1 MTAAQ
6 DWAPAKPFRD
16 ARGVVHD
23 ISPHGPSWPIGLRAI
38 ADEFDWLPAE
48 PFEQPGPAGSRDYIT
63 IVHTKRACGK
73 HVELDAD
80 GKAVWASYGDEIE
93 GVAITVHVPNAEAKA
108 ALLRLLPPA
117 RYYIVADFVAG
128 AGRAPFEIMAKK
140 RLNEALKKPE
150 EHRPVGR
157 HELPGYALPVFAK
170 LKENFTPGSWRP
182 FDFDRD
188 KHTPVELRQLP
199 VHEAIARLEEAL
211 PGLKGCA
218 MVVAL
223 SSKGRVLQH
232 DKPVAA
238 SPNFHA
244 WVQVADPDLTDQFRL
259 RLKPRLAA
267 AGLGWMKPKGDKMGP
282 AALIDTSVW
291 AISRCVYVGAPNV
304 GPGLTLAQAD
314 VRVTEG
320 GRFTLASLPEPT
332 DDERAAM
339 RSVFGIEFRQ
349 GGGASFRDTTG
360 QLTDDTVLEV
370 QGHEPMTLAEFMAND
385 AFVPNVK
392 YRCQTPFR
400 ASTSWNGILRKY
412 EGGRA
417 TVYDNGTGVL
427 YAWPDPLADFDVE
440 GKDRQAAGDGKA
452 EWPDPKPIHAEL
464 HPVPC
469 FDPEV
474 LLPEPLR
481 RWVMD
486 EADRMPCPPEYV
498 AVAAL
503 VAIGAIV
510 GARCAMKPKAL
521 DSWLVVPN
529 LWGGIV
535 GQPSAKKSPA
545 IEAALKPLNRLIA
558 LAMETHQAELEAF
571 ESEKLV
577 FEAKKEGIEARI
589 KAAAKDSKKGD
600 VSTIVGELQT
610 LKEQA
615 PKAPTL
621 RRYKSNDTT
630 VEKLGEL
637 LRENPSGLLVLRDEL
652 VGLVASWERE
662 GREGERAFY
671 LEAWNGNSSFDT
683 DRIGR
688 GSIFIPNLCVSIF
701 GGIQPD
707 KLTGYLEQAAD
718 ALANDGMLQRFQ
730 LLAYPDPRPW
740 EWRDRTPEKE
750 ARDRAFSVFD
760 ALADFDPEEWGAA
773 PADDFAKFPFFRFDE
788 AAQEIFIEWSGDL
801 HRVKLPAEDQPIIVQ
816 HLAKYDKLFPA
827 LALILHLVESAATGK
842 RGPVTVESAL
852 RAAAWCDF
860 LEAHARRCYGLLL
873 DEGFRSARA
882 LADKVR
888 QGCLTDGF
896 TARDVRRNQWSSL
909 KKGDAVEAA
918 LEWLEDEGWLR
929 SEQTGGDGPGTG
941 RRTRRYFINPKIVKG

>member
-1 MTAAQ
+1 MGGRSMNA
-6 DWAPAKPFRD
+6 
-16 ARGVVHD
+16 
-23 ISPHGPSWPIGLRAI
+23 
-38 ADEFDWLPAE
+38 FDWLPPE
-48 PFEQPGPAGSRDYIT
+48 PFLQTGPEGSLDRLT
-63 IVHTKRACGK
+63 LVRTNNPCGK
-73 HVELDAD
+73 RFWIGAD
-80 GKAVWASYGDEIE
+80 GKIGKASAGDEIE
-93 GVAITVHVPNAEAKA
+93 GEAITVHVPDAEAMA
-108 ALLRLLPPA
+108 TLLRLLPTNFYVIP
-117 RYYIVADFVAG
+117 DFIAA
-128 AGRAPFEIMAKK
+128 AGREPFEIMAQQ
-140 RLNEALKKPE
+140 RINNALGLLGDN
-150 EHRPVGR
+150 RPSGM
-157 HELPGYALPVFAK
+157 HKLAGHDLPVWAK
-170 LKENFTPGSWRP
+170 LKENFTLGSWRL

-188 KHTPVELRQLP
+188 EHAPADIQELST
-199 VHEAIARLEEAL
+199 HEAIGRLEAAL
-211 PGLKGCA
+211 PGLAGCSR
-218 MVVAL
+218 VVAL
-223 SSKGRVLQH
+223 SSSGRVLQ
-232 DKPVAA
+232 DGKPAKP
-238 SPNFHA
+238 SPNFHI
-244 WVQVADPDLTDQFRL
+244 WVQTADPDLTDQFRQ
-259 RLKPRLAA
+259 RLLPRLAA
-267 AGLGWMKPKGDKMGP
+267 AGLGWKKPRGDKMGP
-282 AALIDTSVW
+282 AALIDPSVW
-291 AISRCVYVGAPNV
+291 AISRCVYAGAPGV
-304 GPGLTLAQAD
+304 GEGLSLAQAD
-314 VRVTEG
+314 LLATDG
-320 GRFTLASLPEPT
+320 HRFTLASLPDTT
-332 DDERAAM
+332 DAERAAM
-339 RSVFGIEFRQ
+339 KSVFGIEFLG

-360 QLTDDTVLEV
+360 QLTTDTVLV
-370 QGHEPMTLAEFMAND
+370 VKGHKPMTLAEFMAND
-385 AFVPNVK
+385 AFKPGRK

-417 TVYDNGTGVL
+417 SIFDNGTGVF
-427 YAWPDPLADFDVE
+427 YEWPDPLADFDVE
-440 GKDRQAAGDGKA
+440 GEDKQATADGKA
-452 EWPDPKPIHAEL
+452 EWADPKPIHAEL

-545 IEAALKPLNRLIA
+545 IEAALKPLNRLVA
-558 LAMETHQAELEAF
+558 LAMETHQAELETF

-589 KAAAKDSKKGD
+589 KAAAKDPKKGD
-600 VSTIVGELQT
+600 VSTIVGELQAF
-610 LKEQA
+610 KEQA

-740 EWRDRTPEKE
+740 EWRDRSPEKE

-760 ALADFDPEEWGAA
+760 ALADFDPQEWGAA

-801 HRVKLPAEDQPIIVQ
+801 HRLKLPAEDQPIIAQ

-827 LALILHLVESAATGK
+827 LALILHLVECAASGR
-842 RGPVTVESAL
+842 RGPVTMESAL

-873 DEGFRSARA
+873 DEGFRSAKA

-888 QGCLTDGF
+888 HGCLTDGF

-909 KKGDAVEAA
+909 KKGEAVEAA

-941 RRTRRYFINPKIVKG
+941 RRTRRYFINPKVVKSKKG